1 MEMRANM
8 ESIADRISLR
18 RKVLGLTQKQLA
30 EMLHVSDKTVSR
42 WETGKQI
49 PDALT
54 MQDIAKALDMSV
66 SELYGAE
73 DAAVCEKNNEGDE
86 TAFYK
91 KIKRIFLLG
100 LIVALVL
107 ITGGL
112 GLMYVSYYGLKN
124 NISVSCQIDEFPMY
138 MLTGYD
144 QSIVEWVEYCN
155 TAGEELSHVSALGGD
170 TAYYLF
176 YLPHGCE
183 ETEVDYSYR
192 DGLRGKVLTLNF
204 RNVSGQVDD
213 KHYLCYMKFPCEDS
227 IILKTYIDGEAVESY
242 SAYAMFTGLCE
253 NILFK

>member
-1 MEMRANM
+1 M
-8 ESIADRISLR
+8 ESIADRISHR
-18 RKVLGLTQKQLA
+18 RKELGLTQKQLA
-30 EMLHVSDKTVSR
+30 ERLHVTDKTVSR

-54 MQDIAKALDMSV
+54 MQEIAKALDLSV
-66 SELYGAE
+66 SELYGVE
-73 DAAVCEKNNEGDE
+73 DAAVCEQKNQGDK

-91 KIKRIFLLG
+91 KIKRIFLIG
-100 LIVALVL
+100 LIIALVL

-112 GLMYVSYYGLKN
+112 GLMYFSYYGLKN
-124 NISVSCQIDEFPMY
+124 NVSVSCQIDEFPKY

-176 YLPHGCE
+176 YLPRGS
-183 ETEVDYSYR
+183 ETTELEYSYR
-192 DGLRGKVLTLNF
+192 QGLRGRILSLNF
-204 RNVSGQVDD
+204 KNLSDRVDD
-213 KHYLCYMKFPCEDS
+213 KYYLCYMKFPCEDS
-227 IILKTYIDGEAVESY
+227 IILETYIDGEPVESY
-242 SAYAMFTGLCE
+242 GCYAMFTGLCE

>member
-1 MEMRANM
+1 M

-18 RKVLGLTQKQLA
+18 RKELGLTQKQLA

-42 WETGKQI
+42 WETGKQV

-54 MQDIAKALDMSV
+54 MQDIARALDMSV
-66 SELYGAE
+66 AELYGV
-73 DAAVCEKNNEGDE
+73 DDTAVCEQKNQGDK

-91 KIKRIFLLG
+91 RIKRIFLIG
-100 LIVALVL
+100 FIIALVL

-112 GLMYVSYYGLKN
+112 GLMYFSYYGLKN
-124 NISVSCQIDEFPMY
+124 NVSVSCQIDEFPMY

-155 TAGEELSHVSALGGD
+155 TAGEELSHVSALAGE

-176 YLPHGCE
+176 YLPRGSE
-183 ETEVDYSYR
+183 ETELEYSYSN
-192 DGLRGKVLTLNF
+192 GLRGSVLTLNF
-204 RNVSGQVDD
+204 RNVSEQVDD

-242 SAYAMFTGLCE
+242 AAYAMFTGLCE

>member
-1 MEMRANM
+1 M
-8 ESIADRISLR
+8 ESIDDRISLR

-66 SELYGAE
+66 AELYGVE
-73 DAAVCEKNNEGDE
+73 DAAVCEQKNQGDK
-86 TAFYK
+86 TASYRR
-91 KIKRIFLLG
+91 IKRIFLIG
-100 LIVALVL
+100 LIIALVL

-176 YLPHGCE
+176 YLPRGCE

-227 IILKTYIDGEAVESY
+227 IILKTYIDGEAVDSY
-242 SAYAMFTGLCE
+242 AAYAMFTGLCE